1 MISQSP
7 SLALDINE
15 LDENENPQ
23 SSSGIEITESTGKN
37 FQVFMNKKIDDNHYA
52 YAESG
57 SDLSDSYSGENDSD
71 EDADVKN
78 KKMIKSYKKISYKK
92 VEEQINRYYFDINH
106 KYSSS
111 LDIVASYL
119 KGQKIIYMESKHY
132 CEINLNRL
140 MTPAILLSTAAT
152 VLAAIVQNYLWGSI
166 LISSVNAIIAFLL
179 AMVNYFKLD
188 AAAEAHKSTAYQY
201 DKLQSSVEFT
211 SGSILLFRN
220 CKIEH
225 DKDFIGLDEPG
236 IKKLEAVKVSEY
248 NKNLENEMLD
258 RLSGIDKKI
267 SEIKDTNKFIIP
279 RTIRMRY
286 PIIYNTNIFSII
298 KKIED
303 YRKKTISNLKNIL
316 NEIRFYNYMQKKDG
330 DQIDAKFKDKINML
344 FILKRKLINEILL
357 LKSAFSIIDQMF
369 QQEMDNAEYK
379 KKHWLFMKVMYFFNF
394 ICCRDNNMKSTLS
407 YKRPN
412 KMNPFVSRLLDPFQ
426 QDIDLDFIIDNI
438 GKLDL
443 HVTFDNKDKDKNKN
457 KMLGGNANNE
467 ENNEWGFQYIMNR
480 WNRNETDYD

>member
-15 LDENENPQ
+15 LDKDEKTIVQENLGLETK
-23 SSSGIEITESTGKN
+23 ED
-37 FQVFMNKKIDDNHYA
+37 FQVFMNTKIEENPYA

-57 SDLSDSYSGENDSD
+57 SDLSDSYSNGSD
-71 EDADVKN
+71 TADEATS
-78 KKMIKSYKKISYKK
+78 KKFKLYKKISYKK
-92 VEEQINRYYFDINH
+92 VEEQINQYYFDVNH

-152 VLAAIVQNYLWGSI
+152 VLASIVQNYDWGSI

-225 DKDFIGLDEPG
+225 GKEFDGLNKKES
-236 IKKLEAVKVSEY
+236 KKLEDIRVIEY
-248 NKNLENEMLD
+248 NKNLENEMLA
-258 RLSGIDKKI
+258 RLAGIDKKI

-316 NEIRFYNYMQKKDG
+316 NEIRFYNYIQKKDG
-330 DQIDAKFKDKINML
+330 EKIDAKLKDKINML
-344 FILKRKLINEILL
+344 FVLKRKLINEILL

-379 KKHWLFMKVMYFFNF
+379 RKNWLFIKLRRVCNF
-394 ICCRDNNMKSTLS
+394 IFCHYYNTKATLS
-407 YKRPN
+407 YKLPN
-412 KMNPFVSRLLDPFQ
+412 KLNPFISRLLDPFQ
-426 QDIDLDFIIDNI
+426 RELDEDLDFEIDRI

-443 HVTFDNKDKDKNKN
+443 HLAFDNKEKHR
-457 KMLGGNANNE
+457 E
-467 ENNEWGFQYIMNR
+467 SENGFFSKYVP
-480 WNRNETDYD
+480 WNRNAPAN